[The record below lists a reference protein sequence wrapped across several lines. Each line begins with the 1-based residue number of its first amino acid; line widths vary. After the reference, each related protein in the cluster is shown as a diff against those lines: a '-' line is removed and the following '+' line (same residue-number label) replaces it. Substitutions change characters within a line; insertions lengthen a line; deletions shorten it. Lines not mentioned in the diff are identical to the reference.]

1 MKKTTCIPVLVVL
14 LTLLPLVSAAH
25 AQITSAT
32 IVGTVTDSS
41 GAALPGATV
50 TARNV
55 DTGFT
60 RTVPSNEDGAYR
72 LEFLPIGS
80 YVVEV
85 TLAGFKTSTRSGIVL
100 NVNDTTR
107 VDASLSVGGVA
118 EAVTVEAEAPAVNTS
133 TSDISRTI
141 DAAAIQ
147 SLPLVDRNVY
157 TLLDLTPGV
166 QSNNNGVASAS
177 SGTNSLILGFPEQ
190 RTLINGGADGG
201 TGSVN
206 YYLDGGINMT
216 GLRNTGNILPNPDAI
231 QEFKVQTNSY
241 PVEYGRFSSG
251 IINVVTK
258 SGTNM
263 YKGSAFE
270 YVRDGKMNAK
280 EWGSVL
286 ATPPL
291 KRNQFGG
298 TLGGPLIH
306 DRTFFFTTYSGLR
319 QTTNNFFNT
328 AIVPT
333 AQERTG
339 DFSASRTLP
348 NDPATPGQPFV
359 CNGVVGVI
367 CPNRLDPV
375 AMKIINDY
383 IPLSNVSG
391 NIWQGFVPSPYDSDE
406 MLIKVDHQM
415 NAAHR
420 FSGNYFLTEGSNTVK
435 AGSGNLPWASQ
446 QFKWRQ
452 HNVNLSD
459 TWVISTNKINQ
470 TWFSFNRNFGG
481 RLQVPAVSLT
491 DLGSK
496 AIIQGAP
503 SLPQI
508 TVSGFFTLTN
518 AIGGPKAGGDFYSA
532 RDVFSWTRGAHA
544 LKVGGELSYNKTV
557 QDTLLN
563 NYGVLTFNN
572 SVTRNALADFL
583 IGIPSAM
590 TQDAPIT
597 ALWNSWYGAAFLQD
611 DYRINGRMTLNLGL
625 RWDVQTPGTDPLNR
639 FSTYVPG
646 QQSIARPST
655 PTGQLFYGDP
665 GIERGVI
672 KTAWNHLSPR
682 AGFVWDPFGD
692 GKTSIRA
699 AGGIFYGSISGNEW
713 NTMTNFQPWSTRLTF
728 TNINLTTN
736 AAGVPNGASLS
747 NPYNNYVGGP
757 PFPYNGSYTNGG
769 GILGVSQDFEWA
781 RAYQTNVGVQRQ
793 IGKSLALGAA
803 YVGTFTR
810 NLPFQRDVNY
820 PVATPTASTA
830 GANILSRRPNPV
842 FGTVLILDSDQVL
855 ELQRPAD
862 HIHAAAVAPHQLQ
875 RLLYAQQDH
884 GQRAAAQQHHGG
896 RGAELQQVGL
906 GLRPGRYRPAPR
918 LQHER
923 ELDARL
929 LPGRW
934 RAEAHPERVDAGAD
948 HQAAQ
953 RPAVHDHQRQRR
965 REPRRQYQRPRAVDR
980 GGSAHRQ
987 SDAGTLVQ
995 SRRVRPEPGRDR
1007 CAGRRQLAAQPSRWP
1022 RIPRRRSGSLARLPF
1037 ARQDQ
1042 ADLPR
1047 RGDQRLQHR
1056 ELRAARQRRAL
1067 GRDVHDLRRDPHRR
1081 RDAPPAAGGAP
1092 GFNACYLFVANGG
1105 ERVDSGCATCG
1116 KDAGREAT
1124 PIITSTAMSVCRI
1137 LAVSPNSNRR

>member
-1 MKKTTCIPVLVVL
+1 MKKTTLPSALVAL
-14 LTLLPLVSAAH
+14 LLAFPLASVTN
-25 AQITSAT
+25 AQVTSAT

-60 RTVPSNEDGAYR
+60 RTVPANESGAYR

-80 YVVEV
+80 YTVEV
-85 TLAGFKTSTRSGIVL
+85 TLSGFRTATRSGIVL
-100 NVNDTTR
+100 NVNDTAK
-107 VDASLSVGGVA
+107 VDAALALGGVA
-118 EAVTVEAEAPAVNTS
+118 ETVNVEAEAPAVNTS
-133 TSDISRTI
+133 TSDVSKTI

-166 QSNNNGVASAS
+166 QSNNNGIASAS

-201 TGSVN
+201 TGSGN

-216 GLRNTGNILPNPDAI
+216 GLRNTGNTLPNPDAI

-241 PVEYGRFSSG
+241 NAEYGRFSSG

-258 SGTNM
+258 SGTNA
-263 YKGSAFE
+263 YKGSVFE
-270 YVRDGKMNAK
+270 YIRDGKMNAK
-280 EWGSVL
+280 EWGSLL

-291 KRNQFGG
+291 RRNQYGG
-298 TLGGPLIH
+298 TLGGPIVENK
-306 DRTFFFTTYSGLR
+306 TFFFGTYSGLR

-328 AIVPT
+328 AIVPS
-333 AQERTG
+333 ALERAG
-339 DFSASRTLP
+339 DFSQSRTLP
-348 NDPATPGQPFV
+348 TDPATGQTFV
-359 CNGVVGVI
+359 CNGVTGAI
-367 CPNRLDPV
+367 CANRLDPV

-383 IPLSNVSG
+383 IPQANVPG
-391 NIWQGFVPSPYDSDE
+391 NIWQGFLPSPYDSDE
-406 MLIKVDHQM
+406 ILLKLDHQM

-420 FSGNYFLTEGSNTVK
+420 FSGNYFLTKGSNTVK

-452 HNVNLSD
+452 HNVNISD
-459 TWVISTNKINQ
+459 TWVMSTNKINQ

-481 RLQVPAVSLT
+481 RLQLPAVSLT

-518 AIGGPKAGGDFYSA
+518 AIGGPKAGGDFYSG

-544 LKVGGELSYNKTV
+544 LKMGGELSYNKTV

-611 DYRINGRMTLNLGL
+611 DYRLNGRMTLNLGL
-625 RWDVQTPGTDPLNR
+625 RWDVQAPGTDPLNR
-639 FSTYVPG
+639 FSTYAPG
-646 QQSIARPST
+646 QKSTVRPSA
-655 PTGQLFYGDP
+655 PTGQLLYGNP

-672 KTAWNHLSPR
+672 KTAWDHLSPR

-728 TNINLTTN
+728 TNINATTN

-747 NPYNNYVGGP
+747 NPYNNYVGGA
-757 PFPYNGSYTNGG
+757 PFPYNGSYANGG
-769 GILGVSQDFEWA
+769 SILGVSQDFEWA
-781 RAYQTNVGVQRQ
+781 HAYQTNVGVQRQ
-793 IGKSLALGAA
+793 IGKSLAVGAS
-803 YVGTFTR
+803 YVGTFSR

-820 PVATPTASTA
+820 PVVNATATTN
-830 GANILSRRPNPV
+830 GANILARRPNPI
-842 FGTVLILDSDQVL
+842 FGAVLVLDSDQYSNYNGL
-855 ELQRPAD
+855 QITFMQRPWHRVSFNGFYTYSQTMSSVQLHNNTTAGGAQNSSNLSEDYGRAD
-862 HIHAAAVAPHQLQ
+862 TDQRHVFSMSVNWSLDYYRGGNTALRHILNGWTIAPIIKLRSGLPFSITNGNVDANLDGQTNDRAQLVPGVDPHIDNPTPALWFNPAAFVQNRVVTGVAVDGNSPRNLLDGPGFKVVDLALSRDFRLPGKTKLTFRAEGTNVLNIVNYGQPGNSVPSGATSTTFGVIRSAGAMRRLQ
-875 RLLYAQQDH
+875 
-884 GQRAAAQQHHGG
+884 
-896 RGAELQQVGL
+896 L
-906 GLRPGRYRPAPR
+906 GLR
-918 LQHER
+918 L
-923 ELDARL
+923 
-929 LPGRW
+929 
-934 RAEAHPERVDAGAD
+934 
-948 HQAAQ
+948 
-953 RPAVHDHQRQRR
+953 
-965 REPRRQYQRPRAVDR
+965 
-980 GGSAHRQ
+980 
-987 SDAGTLVQ
+987 T
-995 SRRVRPEPGRDR
+995 
-1007 CAGRRQLAAQPSRWP
+1007 
-1022 RIPRRRSGSLARLPF
+1022 F
-1037 ARQDQ
+1037 
-1042 ADLPR
+1042 
-1047 RGDQRLQHR
+1047 
-1056 ELRAARQRRAL
+1056 
-1067 GRDVHDLRRDPHRR
+1067 
-1081 RDAPPAAGGAP
+1081 
-1092 GFNACYLFVANGG
+1092 
-1105 ERVDSGCATCG
+1105 
-1116 KDAGREAT
+1116 
-1124 PIITSTAMSVCRI
+1124 
-1137 LAVSPNSNRR
+1137 